1 MRYLKNRVLHQLRRI
16 RADHWLP
23 HDDEFSLQMP
33 MGQIRRILSKNALGF
48 DNEGTPSWWY
58 SSLDFRRNETDDLTK
73 AALRYIEQH
82 VPKDAEILGTGCGTG
97 WMLFWLA
104 QRGYSRIDG
113 FDYLSN
119 VVQAAREIA
128 ELGGL
133 NVRLW
138 QADGFEPQLNK
149 NYDLVLVL
157 HWLYS
162 AWVGNYGNKARPEDR
177 ETLLNQFLA
186 AYAAWIANNGLLM
199 LELIDAISDFRE
211 PPSEI
216 YQIRHSTE
224 QVARCA
230 AAVGLRIEKQ
240 MFNSNYG
247 HLPRMLY
254 CLRKV

>member
-1 MRYLKNRVLHQLRRI
+1 MRYLRNRVLHQLRRI
-16 RADHWLP
+16 RSNYWLRY
-23 HDDEFSLQMP
+23 DKELSLQLP
-33 MGQIRRILSKNALGF
+33 MGRVRHILSKNNLGF
-48 DNEGTPSWWY
+48 DDQGTPSWWY

-73 AALRYIEQH
+73 AALRYIQQH
-82 VPKDAEILGTGCGTG
+82 VAKDAEILGTGCGTG

-104 QRGYSRIDG
+104 QRGYTRIDG
-113 FDYLSN
+113 FDYLEN

-133 NVRLW
+133 RVKLW

-162 AWVGNYGNKARPEDR
+162 AWMGNYGNKARTEDR
-177 ETLLNQFLA
+177 EKLLNEFLA
-186 AYAAWIANNGLLM
+186 GYATRILSNGLLM

-216 YQIRHSTE
+216 YRIRHSAE

-230 AAVGLRIEKQ
+230 AAVRLKIERQ

-254 CLRKV
+254 CLRKI